1 MAPTNWSSSAC
12 CNDKIRPD
20 SWTGCCRSTRPSFV
34 PISTRPVRPHTA
46 QGAPQGARSNDKIPE
61 PDDHG
66 LGRSRGG
73 LTTKVHALIDNGVHP
88 VVVQLSPGQA
98 GDNPRL
104 VPLLDALA
112 DIGHRPA
119 HLLAD
124 KAYSHPS
131 TRRELRRRRIRHTIP
146 ERRDQVEHR
155 KAKGSSGGRPPTFDP
170 ERYRG
175 RNTVERGFGRFK
187 QWRAIA
193 TRYDKYARTY
203 LGGVLLAAIV
213 ILGRES

>member
-1 MAPTNWSSSAC
+1 MQT
-12 CNDKIRPD
+12 
-20 SWTGCCRSTRPSFV
+20 
-34 PISTRPVRPHTA
+34 
-46 QGAPQGARSNDKIPE
+46 
-61 PDDHG
+61 PDDAVTIG
-66 LGRSRGG
+66 WYALGPAPGAVG
-73 LTTKVHALIDNGVHP
+73 PATLAAHVNLNGVQGTFARLHELKQGDE
-88 VVVQLSPGQA
+88 VTVRRADGTDAVFSPGQA

-155 KAKGSSGGRPPTFDP
+155 KAKGSSGGRPPS
-170 ERYRG
+170 RKAG
-175 RNTVERGFGRFK
+175 
-187 QWRAIA
+187 AA
-193 TRYDKYARTY
+193 TRDRLRPPPGDPRYGSTRALGTGGSQRP
-203 LGGVLLAAIV
+203 GGVTV
-213 ILGRES
+213 CRDGR